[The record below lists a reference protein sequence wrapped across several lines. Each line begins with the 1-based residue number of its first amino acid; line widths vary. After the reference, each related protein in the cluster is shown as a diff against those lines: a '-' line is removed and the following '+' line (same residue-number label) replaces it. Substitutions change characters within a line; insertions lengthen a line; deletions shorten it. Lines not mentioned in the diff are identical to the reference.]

1 MKVFKA
7 NSAKGRELLAK
18 AQNYEGFSLSD
29 VYANY
34 SKTKADAWHKCY
46 SQCTEEE
53 GKCFGI
59 NSHNCNFFSVS
70 WFRPDGSLR
79 YETAFNS
86 YLVVR

>member
-18 AQNYEGFSLSD
+18 AQNYEGYKLSD
-29 VYANY
+29 VYAKY
-34 SKTKADAWHKCY
+34 SKEKVEAWSKCRL
-46 SQCTEEE
+46 QCAREN